1 MPKRR
6 KKRILD
12 FGLNATLPVA
22 FFKNDYEYPVKHEI
36 RRFNVPILAYCYE
49 GMGLCYCNHSFI
61 NFTKG
66 SLILIPENIPFAIQS
81 PEGAGCR
88 FKFLACNLEA
98 MDLEFPHNLKN
109 YEFLRSDIISI
120 ADTLFTESERIMNE
134 TETPSVCEYAEVKPL
149 SEENT
154 STLCHLLNTLAIKF
168 FASETHFTT
177 PPRPKKVKRLEP
189 AFYEIIN
196 NFSNELSVEFLAEK
210 CGLSV
215 TYYRKATN
223 EITGLSP
230 LNLLFDIRLNLAG
243 NMLKNTKIK
252 INKIA
257 AACGFQSI
265 STFNRN
271 FTRLSGMSPKMYR
284 KIQ

>member
-12 FGLNATLPVA
+12 FGLNTTCPVSY
-22 FFKNDYEYPVKHEI
+22 FTNSYEYEIKHEI
-36 RRFNVPILAYCYE
+36 QTFNVPILAICYE
-49 GMGLCYCNHSFI
+49 GMGLMYCNHTFI
-61 NFTKG
+61 NFTKDYVV
-66 SLILIPENIPFAIQS
+66 LIPENTPFCIQS
-81 PEGAGCR
+81 PAGANCKW
-88 FKFLACNLEA
+88 KFLAINREA
-98 MDLEFPHNLKN
+98 LGLEFPQNLKTF
-109 YEFLRSDIISI
+109 EFLRSDIVSI
-120 ADTLFTESERIMNE
+120 TNTLFTEAERIMNE
-134 TETPSVCEYAEVKPL
+134 TEKPSLVENYITKPL
-149 SEENT
+149 SEENIN
-154 STLCHLLNTLAIKF
+154 TLTHLLNTLTIKF
-168 FASETHFTT
+168 FAAEKNFKN
-177 PPRPKKVKRLEP
+177 PPRPKKIRRLAP

-196 NFSNELSVEFLAEK
+196 NFANELSVEFLAAK

-252 INKIA
+252 INRIA
-257 AACGFQSI
+257 SACGFQSI